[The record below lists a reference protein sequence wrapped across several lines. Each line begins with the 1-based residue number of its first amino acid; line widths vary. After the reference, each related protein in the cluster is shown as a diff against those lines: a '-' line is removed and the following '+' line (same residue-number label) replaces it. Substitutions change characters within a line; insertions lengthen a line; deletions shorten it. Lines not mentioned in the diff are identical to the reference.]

1 MNVAPVAHADQTS
14 GTTPTSGAGSL
25 GDSTTMFISLLTA
38 ELKAQD
44 PISPR
49 DPNQMVQQI
58 VSLSQLDQLIQI
70 HNVLQ
75 PPAATDGSTKSAAD
89 SKSN

>member
-1 MNVAPVAHADQTS
+1 MSPAT
-14 GTTPTSGAGSL
+14 GANSL
-25 GDSTTMFISLLTA
+25 GDSTTMFITLLTA

-44 PISPR
+44 PISPL

-70 HNVLQ
+70 HNLLQ
-75 PPAATDGSTKSAAD
+75 PPAANDGTNSSAANTKS
-89 SKSN
+89 N